1 MTNSSFKSDVFSFSN
16 YTRGSVDNRTG
27 SYNFVLPLA
36 RLKGNN
42 QMGPTIDLSL
52 KYNYIF
58 NKDSDE
64 GFGAGWHLGLTK
76 YIRGSSQS
84 TLYLKDGRTIYL
96 NEASNGTITI
106 NTVTLNDFKFTKN
119 GDSQYKIEYK
129 DGSKELLSSLPQ
141 VGQDGVFYLTK
152 LTNEAGY
159 GMYFSYERLGGDQC
173 RLYQGRNAND
183 NKADATG
190 EGGEVLLS
198 FDLDPNNGY
207 VINMNLF
214 PQQDN
219 LKSTLSM
226 TKNQYGY
233 LSFCTTPD
241 TKDLGNIYMFN
252 YISKGDKNEFSLL
265 SQVSNLG
272 KYKEEITYNK
282 QASLPANGPYKYFP
296 AVSSYKFTMFAPE
309 DNIYTER
316 HDYEYTPNNFTG
328 YTSGATWDSSDAV
341 IDNSYLRNSNFNYGT
356 TESLYV
362 EEVLQLKKTQTY
374 NKFHLLIHE
383 EIDSL
388 DGKLITHNYTYYAD
402 TATEYKDQVSQYT
415 CLKKKETHYTDN
427 TDLSYVKIY
436 TEITDYEYDEYGNIL
451 KSLAPFR
458 TKEYTYVDPPL
469 GLNPF
474 VRHISSIKEYN
485 KDVNN
490 SRVTEYN
497 YKTLFKLGSPFTM
510 TVIDKIKEAKV
521 INGVKTYFR
530 ETDLDYIENV
540 QYPIDYLPRLQ
551 KVFLSGKQVS
561 TQAINY
567 DNTVDGELKIT
578 TEITT
583 TDNKTLKTIKS
594 ISTYTGL
601 TTLDVDPTGVKT
613 KYSYDSMGRILSIT
627 TGYGTGNAV
636 TTNYSYNYSDDNKG
650 IEMVKET
657 HPDGIVKETYL
668 DGFNNECLIK
678 INNEVSTRK
687 YYNTL
692 NQLLLESVYD
702 TNVSS
707 TEQGEKINTIST
719 NKYYYDKWGRNNKV
733 EYSNGTVFHSD
744 YNMID
749 SIATEYFDY
758 GIPRNQSGNYAKHI
772 VTYDTLGRIISE
784 KYSVGKDVILKTINN
799 IYDEFN
805 NLVKQTIT
813 TKNSNFKPLIR
824 QYTYDDFDRLIIL
837 KEGEDGSTN
846 PRKISYEYS
855 QYTDE
860 PIKTS
865 ISVNDKVIG
874 TRRYDGLNRL
884 IEEKIG
890 NNKAETYEYDEGYLQ
905 PKTMITSKNKEIS
918 YKYRNE
924 LNYVPDRVEV
934 DNLKY
939 IYSYDIQNKLVNRQD
954 YMNTTNDVKTNTS
967 STYIPHYNSNHNII
981 GETFVMDGKTYS
993 SNYERGNLG
1002 TINSI
1007 INPNGMKKIY
1017 GYNEKGQLIQVKED
1031 SLTTTLSYIND
1042 FPNEVNFSL
1051 NNANIK
1057 CSFGYDELGR
1067 ETVRTYRN
1075 TNAGQ
1080 NFSGD
1085 IFIIYNEDGKISEKH
1100 IEYGPRSYAYYYDYD
1115 IFGRLISV
1123 NTDDDSS
1130 TFPKDQYSTNIK
1142 KFEYTYDDFDNIVS
1156 ATTTFTDES
1165 TNTANFT
1172 YDSINPCKL
1181 LKVENSKSNY
1191 PKQINFQYDD
1201 AGNIISMGE
1210 RKFDYDDFN
1219 KLYRVNSNSDSGSS
1233 YYKNDYNGNQYK
1245 HEYFAANGQKEVNN
1259 TTLYTG
1265 DKLFT
1270 SIDENMDS
1278 IRNVTY
1284 GLPYYTISEPSEDSS
1299 EIETYSFLVSD
1310 ALGNKYG
1317 EISLG
1322 DITDNNYFYLYTP
1335 YGYSF
1340 YAQEDKI
1347 QYAGERLDSINNLYH
1362 LGNGERAYDPILM
1375 RFLQPDNLSPFDG
1388 GGINPYAYCLGD
1400 PINFTDPSGHIS
1412 FSTTMSW
1419 VGIGLGAIGTI
1430 ASSIATFG
1438 IAAAAAGGILAAL
1451 NTIGGVVAATSIVL
1465 DLASV
1470 ATGAASLAISGSDSE
1485 TSNNLSIASLALGLG
1500 AFVTGTGVPAGMVTR
1515 SRMISSNRILSGTF
1529 DSIDYTIG
1537 DMNAFYTAT
1546 FRPINPGLEPG
1557 SLVTSHGKY
1566 LKITSIL
1573 EPEIPSIM
1581 YPGKLKTNFLDP
1593 YEFAR
1598 QLQSLPG
1605 YSSEGPLYL
1614 ISCSAGV
1621 GGNFSN
1627 AQKIANAL
1635 QRPVYVFPNK
1645 LTYIAPNM
1653 RRITQGPFNLRRVN
1667 ETLNFMGL
1675 PTFSK
1680 IKRFEPKLL

>member
-173 RLYQGRNAND
+173 RLYQIRNAND

-241 TKDLGNIYMFN
+241 TKDSGNIYMFN

-309 DNIYTER
+309 DNTYTER

-341 IDNSYLRNSNFNYGT
+341 IDNSYLRNSSFNYGT

-388 DGKLITHNYTYYAD
+388 DGKSIDHTYLYYDD
-402 TATEYKDQVSQYT
+402 TKKEYKDQDQRYT
-415 CLKKKETHYTDN
+415 CLTHKITYYVDKTDVNNPKDYNEN
-427 TDLSYVKIY
+427 TY
-436 TEITDYEYDEYGNIL
+436 YEYDKYGNVL
-451 KSLAPFR
+451 KQYGDTIM
-458 TKEYTYVDPPL
+458 TKEYMYVDPPL

-744 YNMID
+744 YNMMD

-1412 FSTTMSW
+1412 SW
-1419 VGIGLGAIGTI
+1419 GIAAIVFGSIGLLA
-1430 ASSIATFG
+1430 SIATFG
-1438 IAAAAAGGILAAL
+1438 ATAFAAGGVLAAL
-1451 NTIGGVVAATSIVL
+1451 GTVGGKLGAISVL
-1465 DLASV
+1465 LE
-1470 ATGAASLAISGSDSE
+1470 TGSLATLIASE
-1485 TSNNLSIASLALGLG
+1485 KVSVPETANNLGIASFALGLG
-1500 AFVTGTGVPAGMVTR
+1500 SFITGIGSAVGTFGSAR
-1515 SRMISSNRILSGTF
+1515 ISRMLRSSSTPEQPTGNILYGELENITVRSKTFSRYYSPLFTPNDSVRISLDLTPGPWVAAHGRPGRIHSVLRKYRRLTVEKF
-1529 DSIDYTIG
+1529 ANELTTLIG
-1537 DMNAFYTAT
+1537 DNYQGPVYLMSCGGGENAQTIANISQYSIYAFLNRYTRT
-1546 FRPINPGLEPG
+1546 TTPVMIGNN
-1557 SLVTSHGKY
+1557 Y
-1566 LKITSIL
+1566 SIR
-1573 EPEIPSIM
+1573 SFG
-1581 YPGKLKTNFLDP
+1581 YPG
-1593 YEFAR
+1593 
-1598 QLQSLPG
+1598 
-1605 YSSEGPLYL
+1605 
-1614 ISCSAGV
+1614 ISR
-1621 GGNFSN
+1621 
-1627 AQKIANAL
+1627 L
-1635 QRPVYVFPNK
+1635 QRFDPIPRNNTTISIV
-1645 LTYIAPNM
+1645 
-1653 RRITQGPFNLRRVN
+1653 
-1667 ETLNFMGL
+1667 
-1675 PTFSK
+1675 
-1680 IKRFEPKLL
+1680 